1 MSKIMR
7 TLVVTLT
14 LSAASSGAGL
24 AAYYQGG
31 QQALPECGF
40 AATEDWGAN
49 GYQACDARNVY
60 SSPNR
65 NWPRS

>member
-1 MSKIMR
+1 MSKTIR
-7 TLVVTLT
+7 SLVVALA

-40 AATEDWGAN
+40 AATQDFGPN
-49 GYQACDARNVY
+49 GYQACDARDVY
-60 SSPNR
+60 STR
-65 NWPRS
+65 